1 MPRKRYADHAKVIKW
16 SDLLAEHNEA
26 KKSLL
31 KKVLNITGGS
41 QSEAAR
47 DIGMSRQQFNQLCKR
62 HGVTHERPTE
72 H

>member
-1 MPRKRYADHAKVIKW
+1 MAKKRYADHAKTIQW
-16 SDLLAEHNEA
+16 RDLLEEHNQA

-31 KKVLNITGGS
+31 EKVLKTSGGS

-62 HGVTHERPTE
+62 HGVIYQRMQ
-72 H
+72 

>member
-1 MPRKRYADHAKVIKW
+1 MAKKRYADHAKTIQW
-16 SDLLAEHNEA
+16 RDLLEEHNQA

-31 KKVLNITGGS
+31 ESVLKTSGGS

>member
-1 MPRKRYADHAKVIKW
+1 MPRKKYADHAKTIQW
-16 SDLLAEHNEA
+16 RDLLEEHNQA

-31 KKVLNITGGS
+31 EKVLKTSGGS

-47 DIGMSRQQFNQLCKR
+47 YIGMSRQQFNQLCKR

>member
-62 HGVTHERPTE
+62 HGVTHDEIQK

>member
-1 MPRKRYADHAKVIKW
+1 MMPKKRYADHAKTIQW
-16 SDLLAEHNEA
+16 RDLLEEHNQA

-31 KKVLNITGGS
+31 ERVLKTSGGS

-62 HGVTHERPTE
+62 HGVIYQRMQ
-72 H
+72 

>member
-1 MPRKRYADHAKVIKW
+1 MAKKRYADHAKTIQW
-16 SDLLAEHNEA
+16 RDLLEEHNRA

-31 KKVLNITGGS
+31 ESVLKTSGGS

-62 HGVTHERPTE
+62 HGVIYQRMQ
-72 H
+72 